1 MKGKNF
7 LTLSDFNK
15 EEFKTILDKAIE
27 IKSEFKSGKK
37 TPILDNKTLAMIFEK
52 PSNRTRVSFEVGM
65 LQLGGNP
72 IVIKPEE
79 LQMGKREPIA
89 DIAKVLSRYID
100 GVMMRVMRH
109 TDLVEFS
116 KFSDVPVINGLSD
129 LFHPCQAV
137 ADLLTIYESKNCKNI
152 KNLSEIKVCYIGDGN
167 NVCNSLINACNL
179 VDIKITVSCP
189 EGFEPIIDKEKYSI
203 VRDPKEAVKNCDVV
217 YTDVWVSMGE
227 ENAREKQKAFDGYCV
242 NKEVMSNAKKD
253 AIFLHCLPAHREEEV
268 SAEVVDGK
276 QSVVFDQAENRMHAQ
291 KAILALL
298 M

>member
-1 MKGKNF
+1 MNGKNF
-7 LTLSDFNK
+7 LTLSDFSK
-15 EEFKTILDKAIE
+15 EEFKAILDKAIE
-27 IKSEFKSGKK
+27 IKSQFKTGNK
-37 TPILDNKTLAMIFEK
+37 TSILEDKTLAMIFEK

-79 LQMGKREPIA
+79 LQMGKREPIS
-89 DIAKVLSRYID
+89 DIAKVLSRYVN

-109 TDLVEFS
+109 TDLVEFAKHS
-116 KFSDVPVINGLSD
+116 EVPVINGLSD

-137 ADLLTIYESKNCKNI
+137 ADLLTIYEHKKSF
-152 KNLSEIKVCYIGDGN
+152 SGIKVCYIGDGN

-179 VDIKITVSCP
+179 ADIEITVSCP
-189 EGFEPIIDKEKYSI
+189 EGFEPIIDKSNYNL
-203 VRDPKEAVKNCDVV
+203 VRDPKEAAKNTDVV

-227 ENAREKQKAFDGYCV
+227 EDARTKQKAFESYSV
-242 NKEVMSNAKKD
+242 NSEIMSNAKKD
-253 AIFLHCLPAHREEEV
+253 AIFLHCLPAHRGEEV